1 MEIRQAISMYLTA
14 KAYNDSEFKTKFENP
29 NKNLDEC
36 VAYIT
41 YRMYEK
47 AKEQVEKEKDKPTNK
62 RARVG
67 CVIPSDDEIFALAVQ
82 YYLDE
87 DLKVTNWSF
96 NDATLVSVSATTF
109 TDEEKAQM
117 RQEAIKKY
125 QDDVIAE
132 QKKKDQERKEKAK
145 KAKEKKPAA
154 PVLVP
159 DTPTTK
165 SEEPTKEETKAEE
178 KPTAM
183 QFDLFGE
190 F

>member
-14 KAYNDSEFKTKFENP
+14 KAYNDTEFKTKFENP

-36 VAYIT
+36 VLYIQ
-41 YRMYEK
+41 YKMLEK
-47 AKEQVEKEKDKPTNK
+47 VTDEQQKSGAAV
-62 RARVG
+62 
-67 CVIPSDDEIFALAVQ
+67 VIPSDDEIFSLAEQ
-82 YYLDE
+82 YYMDS
-87 DLKVTNWSF
+87 DIKIDGNAFNNVKVLS
-96 NDATLVSVSATTF
+96 ASATTF

-125 QDDVIAE
+125 QEGVIAE
-132 QKKKDQERKEKAK
+132 MKKKDQERKEKAK

-159 DTPTTK
+159 DTPAK
-165 SEEPTKEETKAEE
+165 SEEPTNVKAEE
-178 KPTAM
+178 QPKAM
-183 QFDLFGE
+183 QMDLFGE

>member
-14 KAYNDSEFKTKFENP
+14 KAYNDTEFKTKFENP

-47 AKEQVEKEKDKPTNK
+47 AKEQVEKEKDTPTNK
-62 RARVG
+62 SARIG
-67 CVIPSDDEIFALAVQ
+67 CVIPSDDEIFALAEQ

-87 DLKVTNWSF
+87 DLKVENWDF
-96 NDATLVSVSATTF
+96 FDAKLVSVSATTF
-109 TDEEKAQM
+109 TDEEKAKM

-132 QKKKDQERKEKAK
+132 QKKKDQERRNKS
-145 KAKEKKPAA
+145 KEKKPST
-154 PVLVP
+154 PILVP
-159 DTPTTK
+159 DTTDGEKPAK
-165 SEEPTKEETKAEE
+165 DTKAEE
-178 KPTAM
+178 KPKAIQM
-183 QFDLFGE
+183 DLFA
-190 F
+190 